1 MSALRSAFDV
11 LCHQPEIRENKKCA
25 DQNEREDGHERG
37 QHQQEDSEGRKWPE
51 SRHMDTIRTAL
62 VERPPLSAASLDVLW
77 RDNFRLAAGSFV
89 GWVI

>member
-1 MSALRSAFDV
+1 MA
-11 LCHQPEIRENKKCA
+11 
-25 DQNEREDGHERG
+25 
-37 QHQQEDSEGRKWPE
+37 E

-62 VERPPLSAASLDVLW
+62 VERPPLTAVSLDVFW